1 MPAPPRDPGEP
12 PGDDDLTAYLDGE
25 LDGEAARAVEARLA
39 NDLTARRQ
47 AEGLK
52 KAFDLLDYLPK
63 SEPSADFATRT
74 ITRLQ
79 PAVAAPSTPIAP
91 AASTPSASVVT
102 PVLTPEPVGRGSAGG
117 VVAWLSAGLLAL
129 GLGYFG
135 HRLMTASVEGSANP
149 PEDQAK
155 DYRVLAHLPLYVGV
169 DDLDFVRALDGTE
182 LFAPEMVAQ
191 SPTGTT
197 DGADAGT
204 TPSDKLAELFR
215 GYPVGRRQQ
224 LRKLDQDLDDL
235 PVADQGRLRP
245 VLENYALWL
254 DRLADG
260 ERHDILAAATPSSR
274 LEAVTQLHQK
284 HWRESLPLPLRD
296 KLASVVGV
304 EERLELLKVWRAGE
318 KARRDDWHV
327 ARRQWP
333 TLFGRDRQAP
343 WPFSEPGLAKQI
355 DDHVKAVFKVDPGA
369 PIPKANGKAEMP
381 AGARLTPAELAYLK
395 SAHDSATKDGNWF
408 VYGVAVHRLTQQHPY
423 LPEPQAGKPLVLSGV
438 NLPAELPARF
448 KLQPKSFDATTR
460 GKWPEFA
467 LEVHRKCVAERIP
480 VPESLGP
487 CRPADF
493 RDEVRDFV
501 TKVLVPRLTDAE
513 RDALKKLEGKWPEY
527 PQQVIAFAKLPKY
540 DFAVPTVTPPG
551 APSLWAKY
559 YGFVSAKE

>member
-1 MPAPPRDPGEP
+1 MPTPREPGEP
-12 PGDDDLTAYLDGE
+12 LGDADLTAYLDGE

-52 KAFDLLDYLPK
+52 KAFDLLDYLPRP
-63 SEPSADFATRT
+63 EPSADFATRT

-79 PAVAAPSTPIAP
+79 PAVAAPPIEP
-91 AASTPSASVVT
+91 AASTPSASLVA
-102 PVLTPEPVGRGSAGG
+102 PVPTPEPVARWSAG
-117 VVAWLSAGLLAL
+117 VAVAWLAAGLIAL
-129 GLGYFG
+129 GVGHFG
-135 HRLMTASVEGSANP
+135 HRLLPSSGGAEGNP

-155 DYRVLAHLPLYVGV
+155 DYRVLAHLPLYLGV
-169 DDLDFVRALDGTE
+169 DDLDFVKALDGTD
-182 LFAPEMVAQ
+182 LFAPEMVAA
-191 SPTGTT
+191 PLPGVP

-235 PVADQGRLRP
+235 PAPEQARLRP

-254 DRLADG
+254 DRLPDG
-260 ERHDILAAATPSSR
+260 ERRDVLAALTPTAR

-284 HWRESLPLPLRD
+284 HWREGLPSPLRD

-304 EERLELLKVWRAGE
+304 EERLELLRAWKASD
-318 KARRDDWHV
+318 KARRDEWHV

-355 DDHVKAVFKVDPGA
+355 DDHVKAVFKVDIGS
-369 PIPKANGKAEMP
+369 PIPKANGKAELP
-381 AGARLTPAELAYLK
+381 AGARLTPAEFAYLK

-423 LPEPQAGKPLVLSGV
+423 LPEPQAGKPLVLNGV
-438 NLPAELPARF
+438 NLPAELPGRF
-448 KLQPKSFDATTR
+448 RQQQKGFDGSTR

-467 LEVHRKCVAERIP
+467 LEVARKCVAERIT
-480 VPESLGP
+480 VPEALGP

-493 RDEVRDFV
+493 REEVRDFV
-501 TKVLVPRLTDAE
+501 TKVLVPRLSDAE
-513 RDALKKLEGKWPEY
+513 RDGLKKLEGKWPEY
-527 PQQVIAFAKLPKY
+527 PQQVIALARLPKY

-551 APSLWAKY
+551 TPSLWAKY
-559 YGFVSAKE
+559 YGSAPAKE